1 MERVPRTCV
10 GMWHP
15 CGAAWAFGGWNVWVF
30 WLACCFM
37 AIQARSLTIESD
49 GAPSPP

>member
-15 CGAAWAFGGWNVWVF
+15 CGTAWAFDGWNVWVF
-30 WLACCFM
+30 WLACLLHGDPG
-37 AIQARSLTIESD
+37 ALTD
-49 GAPSPP
+49 Y